1 MGLKKIIIPAS
12 VYNNNVKIIKYFL
25 LSSLIIVIIIQD
37 GIPKVRSF
45 LGTSSTPN
53 VSSDS
58 SVISSMNTNE
68 APTNVL
74 SDTKETVCVCDM
86 RSPLGPTVE

>member
-1 MGLKKIIIPAS
+1 MGLKKIVS

-25 LSSLIIVIIIQD
+25 LSSSIMVNITLD
-37 GIPKVRSF
+37 DIPKVRSF
-45 LGTSSTPN
+45 LGTNSIPN

-68 APTNVL
+68 TSTNVW
-74 SDTKETVCVCDM
+74 SNTKETVWFCDM

>member
-1 MGLKKIIIPAS
+1 MGLKKIVIPAS

-25 LSSLIIVIIIQD
+25 PSSSIMVSIILD

-58 SVISSMNTNE
+58 SVVSSMNTNE
-68 APTNVL
+68 TSTNV
-74 SDTKETVCVCDM
+74 
-86 RSPLGPTVE
+86 

>member
-1 MGLKKIIIPAS
+1 MGLKKIVIPTC
-12 VYNNNVKIIKYFL
+12 VYNNNVEIIKYFL
-25 LSSLIIVIIIQD
+25 PSSSIMVSITLD

-58 SVISSMNTNE
+58 SVVSSMNTNE
-68 APTNVL
+68 TSINV
-74 SDTKETVCVCDM
+74 
-86 RSPLGPTVE
+86 